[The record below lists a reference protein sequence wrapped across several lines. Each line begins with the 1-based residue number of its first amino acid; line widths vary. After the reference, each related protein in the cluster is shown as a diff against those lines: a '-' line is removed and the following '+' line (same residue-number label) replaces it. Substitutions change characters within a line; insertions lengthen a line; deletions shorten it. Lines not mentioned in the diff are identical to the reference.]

1 MYHVFITTLQLIKNM
16 FKFRLEL
23 LELGLK
29 IYNHLMPLLQ
39 KSILRDPHFDNCF
52 FLKNVANFFK
62 DVSKLPN
69 I

>member
-39 KSILRDPHFDNCF
+39 
-52 FLKNVANFFK
+52 
-62 DVSKLPN
+62 
-69 I
+69 